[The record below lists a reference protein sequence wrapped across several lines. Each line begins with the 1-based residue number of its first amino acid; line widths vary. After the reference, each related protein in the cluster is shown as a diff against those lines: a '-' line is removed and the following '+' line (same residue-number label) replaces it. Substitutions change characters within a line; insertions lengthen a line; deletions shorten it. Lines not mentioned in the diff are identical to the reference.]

1 MKRNILVRYIL
12 LVVACLWETCDGDFR
27 EVSSIDKVYH
37 EIVEEEVDESDITVE
52 NTADYLEENTHRGKR
67 SSAFYRSGKEVA
79 LQVSDTLDI
88 LLVKQGYNK
97 QMRPDDGGEPVEV
110 ELNMAVRTIGPI
122 DETKEVFSLDCYF
135 RQSWS
140 DPRLKF
146 NTSGI
151 TQLALNW
158 KFLTKIWKPD
168 TVFLNGQRCSL
179 HKMTVPNRFIRV
191 YPDGK
196 VSYSQRL
203 TLWARCAMYLG
214 KYPFDSQSCPL
225 EIGSFGYTAEDV
237 TYKWSSSPLSLDEVE
252 MSQYKLTSW
261 DFGVRE
267 QESDRKIASG
277 LRTDS
282 VAFLLFNFERQSGFW
297 LLGIYFPLTLIVMCS
312 WVAFWIVK
320 TDVPARIALGVTTVL
335 SVTKI
340 GFGGKAK
347 PQVGYSTALDIYI
360 IICFFYTFAALTE
373 FAVINFI
380 TIFVQRHKKKEEE
393 IKDKKEKLQKA
404 ADILDNLTLTN
415 NGNKTEEK
423 SNEKDILCQLGD
435 IKMKVEY
442 SNEKK
447 EVQEDSKDVTDKDSV
462 ELITKVSILEYLVSK
477 AREVEKQLSDWKPHL
492 PSLPPLLY
500 EETQYVVDRLDEI
513 SRMIFPTSFFI
524 TSLCYWTYYFQ
535 IAEDEE

>member
-1 MKRNILVRYIL
+1 MLCLILVIICYST
-12 LVVACLWETCDGDFR
+12 CCDGSYK
-27 EVSSIDKVYH
+27 EVSSIEKVYQ
-37 EIVEEEVDESDITVE
+37 EFLEDEVDESDLTVDDME
-52 NTADYLEENTHRGKR
+52 DFMEENTHRGKR
-67 SSAFYRSGKEVA
+67 SAFYRSGKEVA

-97 QMRPDDGGEPVEV
+97 QMRPDDGGKPVEV

-135 RQSWS
+135 RQSWF

-151 TQLALNW
+151 NQLALNW

-225 EIGSFGYTAEDV
+225 EIGSFGYTAQDV
-237 TYKWSSSPLSLDEVE
+237 TYKWSSSPLSMDEVE

-267 QESDRKIASG
+267 QKSDRKIASG

-380 TIFVQRHKKKEEE
+380 TIFVQRYKKQEEE
-393 IKDKKEKLQKA
+393 IKEKKEKLKTA
-404 ADILDNLTLTN
+404 ADILDSLTLTD
-415 NGNKTEEK
+415 NGNKTEDREEK

-447 EVQEDSKDVTDKDSV
+447 EIQEKLNEESEEDNDDK
-462 ELITKVSILEYLVSK
+462 TPKVSILDYVLSK
-477 AREVEKQLSDWKPHL
+477 AREVETRLGGWRPHL
-492 PSLPPLLY
+492 PGIPTLLY

-513 SRMIFPTSFFI
+513 SRMVFPTSFIF
-524 TSLCYWTYYFQ
+524 TSLGYWIYYFH
-535 IAEDEE
+535 IAEDVE

>member
-1 MKRNILVRYIL
+1 MLPRLIPL
-12 LVVACLWETCDGDFR
+12 LLHFANSYAQWRD
-27 EVSSIDKVYH
+27 IDTVGRVYE
-37 EIVEEEVDESDITVE
+37 EIEEEEFDSSDSDFGDIFHSTEDVDEE
-52 NTADYLEENTHRGKR
+52 HCERQKR
-67 SSAFYRSGKEVA
+67 STFYRSGKEVA
-79 LQVSDTLDI
+79 LQVTDTLDF
-88 LLVKQGYNK
+88 LLVQQGYNK
-97 QMRPDDGGEPVEV
+97 QMRPNSGGKPVQV

-135 RQSWS
+135 RQTWF

-151 TQLALNW
+151 SQLALNW

-168 TVFLNGQRCSL
+168 TVFLNGQRCYL

-225 EIGSFGYTAEDV
+225 EMGSFGYTAHDLV
-237 TYKWSSSPLSLDEVE
+237 YKWSSSPLSMDEVE
-252 MSQYKLTSW
+252 MSQYRLTSW
-261 DFGVRE
+261 DSGVRKIT
-267 QESDRKIASG
+267 SDRKIASG

-282 VAFLLFNFERQSGFW
+282 VAFLRFQFERQSGFW
-297 LLGIYFPLTLIVMCS
+297 LLGIYFPLTLVVMCS

-360 IICFFYTFAALTE
+360 IICFIYTFAALTE
-373 FAVINFI
+373 FAIINFI
-380 TIFVQRHKKKEEE
+380 TIFVQRMKKKEEE
-393 IKDKKEKLQKA
+393 IKDKKDKLKEA
-404 ADILDNLTLTN
+404 ADIIDNIAHTN
-415 NGNKTEEK
+415 GEK
-423 SNEKDILCQLGD
+423 VNEVVPNNTDILAQISDLKMNVEFSNEKNGVPKEDTESTKDDKQPHHVLQYFMAKVRALENQL
-435 IKMKVEY
+435 
-442 SNEKK
+442 K
-447 EVQEDSKDVTDKDSV
+447 E
-462 ELITKVSILEYLVSK
+462 
-477 AREVEKQLSDWKPHL
+477 WKPELRLHIPKL
-492 PSLPPLLY
+492 VY

-513 SRMIFPTSFFI
+513 SRLVFPTSFLVTHF
-524 TSLCYWTYYFQ
+524 CYWIFYFY
-535 IAEDEE
+535 IAEDVD